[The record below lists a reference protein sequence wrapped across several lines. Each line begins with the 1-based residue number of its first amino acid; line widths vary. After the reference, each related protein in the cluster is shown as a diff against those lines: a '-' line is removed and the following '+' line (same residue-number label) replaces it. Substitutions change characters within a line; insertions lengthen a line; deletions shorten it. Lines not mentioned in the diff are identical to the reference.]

1 MGSVTR
7 ARGYQRANPEKGYD
21 DGSQRGDAPT
31 CSEGTGP
38 VEPAAAKGPRQDGTV
53 SPPCVGATTGYHDDA
68 QNWGDGSLATSDFA
82 QKGEDGSPAASDDSP
97 GKSGKKRR
105 KRGPNLRIEE
115 VAAAMERLGGDCS
128 IDAVYAELGNHG
140 SLSTI
145 TSMVSRIRA
154 GDVPDRLLGL
164 AQMPGILEARE
175 LGIRLVEFIYGRARE
190 QFRQGREAAAAFA
203 LEVRDS
209 CASESGAL
217 RSRIGEL
224 ERDLRSLG
232 DALAKE
238 RELRLRA
245 EQDLVELRAELI
257 AARAEARRLQAAIGK
272 IASGTPAGTGIG
284 GVLMALAGAGQ
295 EVGGD

>member
-1 MGSVTR
+1 M
-7 ARGYQRANPEKGYD
+7 
-21 DGSQRGDAPT
+21 
-31 CSEGTGP
+31 
-38 VEPAAAKGPRQDGTV
+38 
-53 SPPCVGATTGYHDDA
+53 
-68 QNWGDGSLATSDFA
+68 ATSDFA